1 MMYSLA
7 TTYIRELEI
16 RKSRFIAYAIPVE
29 DRDAAMQA
37 LQRLRDEH
45 PAATHVC
52 WALLAGG
59 QSGMSD
65 DGEPSGTAGR
75 PILEVLRHHDLD
87 GVLGAVV
94 RYYGGVKLGAGGLVR
109 AYTDAIASALL
120 DAERVERIR
129 YTRLA
134 IEIGYPE
141 EARVRRWIEQADYEL
156 VDSAYGMTVKLVIK
170 LPETARDARTRR
182 PGDGSRSDA
191 RLPAAPSFPLPANSA
206 EKSDTSDRKTARC
219 HLISPGSRRL
229 APHTFY
235 PQAGTGSTQPPP
247 AESARQ
253 GRVCRRA
260 VRHASPIIK
269 IQLRDNGRMH
279 QVQTLQAQLAE
290 LDRRI
295 KAARSRERNAVLAQ
309 VRELVTSY
317 ALTAREIFGQG
328 YSDRAKLFTVGVK
341 YRDPAT
347 GATWSG
353 RGRAPAWIVGRDRT
367 AFLIRE

>member
-1 MMYSLA
+1 MTINVTYTLSA
-7 TTYIRELEI
+7 SRTTELEI
-16 RKSRFIAYAIPVE
+16 RKSRFIAYAIPVD
-29 DRDAAMQA
+29 DRDAAMQV

-129 YTRLA
+129 QTRLA

-141 EARVRRWIEQADYEL
+141 EARVRRWIEQSGYEL

-170 LPETARDARTRR
+170 LPETAEADARTELF
-182 PGDGSRSDA
+182 D
-191 RLPAAPSFPLPANSA
+191 L
-206 EKSDTSDRKTARC
+206 T
-219 HLISPGSRRL
+219 
-229 APHTFY
+229 
-235 PQAGTGSTQPPP
+235 
-247 AESARQ
+247 Q
-253 GRVCRRA
+253 GR
-260 VRHASPIIK
+260 SGFP
-269 IQLRDNGRMH
+269 
-279 QVQTLQAQLAE
+279 E
-290 LDRRI
+290 L
-295 KAARSRERNAVLAQ
+295 
-309 VRELVTSY
+309 
-317 ALTAREIFGQG
+317 
-328 YSDRAKLFTVGVK
+328 
-341 YRDPAT
+341 
-347 GATWSG
+347 
-353 RGRAPAWIVGRDRT
+353 
-367 AFLIRE
+367 